1 MEPYR
6 VVVLVPQTHGD
17 ARALPRRGRVWS
29 REIRGDSGALPNQ
42 VVGPV
47 PQARG
52 DAKALRHWER
62 VWSRGSTRRHRS
74 PPLPGAESGATRL
87 NLNLVCT
94 GVLGL

>member
-17 ARALPRRGRVWS
+17 VRALPRRGRVWS

-52 DAKALRHWER
+52 DAKALQHWER
-62 VWSRGSTRRHRS
+62 VWSRGGTRRHRS
-74 PPLPGAESGATRL
+74 PPLPGAESGVTRL